1 MLIILVIYFRN
12 KLVKRRMIQTHYN
25 YNNNN
30 NNKKKINQLKLK
42 RKRIKILKYSN
53 KSNHNPK

>member
-42 RKRIKILKYSN
+42 KGRE
-53 KSNHNPK
+53 

>member
-25 YNNNN
+25 YNNN